1 MRRIV
6 GSVEADGLLAK
17 LRADPERAAIFLDVD
32 GVLAPIVSKPE
43 DARVPDDTREELR
56 RLAGRYG
63 LVACV
68 SGRTS
73 AGARAIVGLDELVYV
88 GEHGLELDHDAPL
101 WRTRLRAFA
110 DSVEWPVEDKGL
122 TLSFHYRNVVDQ
134 AAAEETLLAV
144 AERAREEGLVPRFG
158 RKVLEIRPPVDAN
171 KGTAVRY
178 LLEQRG
184 LRRALYAGDDTT
196 DLDGFRALG
205 DDDVELAVRVAVAS
219 PESPKGLR
227 ESADVVVGTPA
238 ELLET
243 VLRRL

>member
-1 MRRIV
+1 M
-6 GSVEADGLLAK
+6 EADGLLAQ
-17 LRADPERAAIFLDVD
+17 LRDDPGRTALFFDVD
-32 GVLAPIVSKPE
+32 GVLAPIVSRPE
-43 DARVPDDTREELR
+43 EARVPDETREELR

-88 GEHGLELDHDAPL
+88 GEHGLELDRDAPL
-101 WRTRLRAFA
+101 WRSQLRAFA
-110 DSVEWPVEDKGL
+110 DSVDWPVEDKGL

-134 AAAEETLLAV
+134 EAAERTLLEV
-144 AERAREEGLVPRFG
+144 AERARDEGLVPRFG
-158 RKVLEIRPPVDAN
+158 RKVLEIRPPVEAN
-171 KGTAVRY
+171 KGTAVRH
-178 LLEQRG
+178 LLDERG

-196 DLDGFRALG
+196 DLDGFRALEA
-205 DDDVELAVRVAVAS
+205 DDVELAVRVAVVS
-219 PESPKGLR
+219 PESPQGLR

>member
-1 MRRIV
+1 
-6 GSVEADGLLAK
+6 VEVDGVLAR
-17 LRADPERAAIFLDVD
+17 LVDEPARTALFFDVD
-32 GVLAPIVSKPE
+32 GVLAPIVSRPE
-43 DARVPDDTREELR
+43 DARVPDETRDELR

-88 GEHGLELDHDAPL
+88 GEHGLELDQDAPL
-101 WRTRLRAFA
+101 WRTQVRAFA
-110 DSVEWPVEDKGL
+110 DTVDWPVEDKGL
-122 TLSFHYRNVVDQ
+122 TLSFHYRNVVDEE
-134 AAAEETLLAV
+134 AAEQTLLEV
-144 AERAREEGLVPRFG
+144 AERARNEGLVPRFG

-178 LLEQRG
+178 LLEQHG
-184 LRRALYAGDDTT
+184 LRRALYAGDDST
-196 DLDGFRALG
+196 DLDAFRAL
-205 DDDVELAVRVAVAS
+205 DDAVELAVKVAVAS
-219 PESPKGLR
+219 PESPQRLR